1 MKRRI
6 FVDMD
11 GTLAKWNN
19 VSSTDVLYEDGYYF
33 NLEPNQNLLDAIKT
47 LIKRGE
53 DVYILSSFLSDSK
66 YALNDKNKWLDKYL
80 YELPVEKRIFVK
92 YGDQKS
98 KYIPNNINSN
108 DYLIDDYT
116 KNLID
121 WKQSGG
127 TGIKFLNGI
136 NHTNKTWQGLLLTN
150 DNPISHSL
158 NYMFNKSESI
168 LKSDIDF
175 DIADEFC

>member
-1 MKRRI
+1 M
-6 FVDMD
+6 
-11 GTLAKWNN
+11 
-19 VSSTDVLYEDGYYF
+19 
-33 NLEPNQNLLDAIKT
+33 
-47 LIKRGE
+47 
-53 DVYILSSFLSDSK
+53 
-66 YALNDKNKWLDKYL
+66 
-80 YELPVEKRIFVK
+80 K

-150 DNPISHSL
+150 DNSISHSL

>member
-1 MKRRI
+1 MI
-6 FVDMD
+6 
-11 GTLAKWNN
+11 
-19 VSSTDVLYEDGYYF
+19 VS
-33 NLEPNQNLLDAIKT
+33 NQ
-47 LIKRGE
+47 
-53 DVYILSSFLSDSK
+53 SDS
-66 YALNDKNKWLDKYL
+66 L
-80 YELPVEKRIFVK
+80 YNHQL
-92 YGDQKS
+92 
-98 KYIPNNINSN
+98 NSN

-150 DNPISHSL
+150 DNSISHSL

>member
-66 YALNDKNKWLDKYL
+66 YALNDK
-80 YELPVEKRIFVK
+80 
-92 YGDQKS
+92 S
-98 KYIPNNINSN
+98 
-108 DYLIDDYT
+108 
-116 KNLID
+116 
-121 WKQSGG
+121 
-127 TGIKFLNGI
+127 
-136 NHTNKTWQGLLLTN
+136 
-150 DNPISHSL
+150 
-158 NYMFNKSESI
+158 
-168 LKSDIDF
+168 
-175 DIADEFC
+175 